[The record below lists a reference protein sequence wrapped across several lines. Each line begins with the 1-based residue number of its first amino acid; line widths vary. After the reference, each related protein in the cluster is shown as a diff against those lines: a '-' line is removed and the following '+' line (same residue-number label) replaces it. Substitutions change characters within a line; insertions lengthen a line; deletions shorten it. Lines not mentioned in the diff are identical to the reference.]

1 MPSTFENENLS
12 FPTWGEMSFVF
23 FFFFFFFS
31 LGEGGFLAQNSNTA
45 FGKGF

>member
-12 FPTWGEMSFVF
+12 FPTLGRDELCF
-23 FFFFFFFS
+23 FFFLFFS
-31 LGEGGFLAQNSNTA
+31 LGEGGFLAQNSKTA